1 MPCAFTHHNDRDE
14 LRQIQ
19 QSFSAS
25 PKFLYFYLSIK
36 IELDR
41 LYPGAELDLY
51 SCCSGNG
58 TYWFMSKRFEYVE
71 LNEVGLAYEGEFDA
85 EQFTKAFAMFLDVSN
100 IFPSPILFVGE
111 KMLVDEMEKFLQNR
125 PHNFSG
131 SAHPTLVFYMTEAQ
145 MEAVKNVE
153 LPQLPDG
160 YEIDVE
166 AAVQNLI
173 VLLQSDS
180 SEDVDDYDESDD
192 DEEETW
198 AEDAV
203 IQGSFTFAMEC
214 GPHIDVQVWSA
225 DPLKDSETI
234 TSHWRHAKKGDI
246 EETRTKLTCLPSSCI
261 RYQGKPV
268 AFEMMSQSGSLNHL
282 FVVEEH
288 RRKGLGQ
295 IVELDLSQ
303 KAIRFGLKVCKYVE
317 PFNKSLIDSTTRSP
331 YWTRAKQDNGDDLI
345 NVYYVLR
352 FE

>member
-100 IFPSPILFVGE
+100 IFPSPIVFVGE

-125 PHNFSG
+125 SHNFSG

-160 YEIDVE
+160 YEI
-166 AAVQNLI
+166 
-173 VLLQSDS
+173 
-180 SEDVDDYDESDD
+180 
-192 DEEETW
+192 
-198 AEDAV
+198 
-203 IQGSFTFAMEC
+203 G
-214 GPHIDVQVWSA
+214 SA

-246 EETRTKLTCLPSSCI
+246 EETRCI

-331 YWTRAKQDNGDDLI
+331 YWTRAKHDNGDDLI